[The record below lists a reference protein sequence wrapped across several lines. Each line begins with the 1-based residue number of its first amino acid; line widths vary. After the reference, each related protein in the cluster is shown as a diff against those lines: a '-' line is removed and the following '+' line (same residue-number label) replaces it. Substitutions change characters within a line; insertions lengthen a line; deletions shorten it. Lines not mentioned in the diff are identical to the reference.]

1 MNPCRILAT
10 VIVLI
15 AALNAQ
21 AQTQNPGVAGISV
34 DVNGVV
40 QFRQKDAKAELE
52 SIRRRAKDGSEEKLR
67 YVSLPRTFADARAA
81 IEAGRELPP
90 AVRHLQGLTRID
102 YILVYPEERDLV
114 IAGPAEE
121 VDESNP
127 LQPRGKST
135 GRPTVQ
141 FEDLVTALRM
151 TSGDRGP
158 KPFGCSID
166 MPPDSFAKSQ
176 EIARTHRNGRKA
188 DYVKAL
194 AEAIGPQ
201 TIRLFGTP
209 PDSRTAFVCVAADYQ
224 LKRYALKLD
233 RVPAPGVGHPI
244 DDSRQAG
251 SAFWFETMYEPLL
264 ESPDGNAFQ
273 IRGQRLQVKC
283 GALAFDTRDATE
295 SAKSFAKRL
304 TQKMPQLAQAA
315 PIYADLQNLAD
326 LSLLAALMRQEKL
339 ADKAGWDFA
348 WALDDAK
355 CPLRKVPV
363 ARQTATLANFS
374 SGSVVAGGVSLGVT
388 PVVAKDQREADE
400 SGVLARVR
408 GEAISTQRDG
418 FIK

>member
-1 MNPCRILAT
+1 MVAC
-10 VIVLI
+10 
-15 AALNAQ
+15 NAR
-21 AQTQNPGVAGISV
+21 AQVENPGVAGISV

-40 QFRQKDAKAELE
+40 QFRQKDARAELE
-52 SIRRRAKDGSEEKLR
+52 RIRARGRADEKINLR
-67 YVSLPRTFADARAA
+67 YVSLPKTFADARAA
-81 IEAGRELPP
+81 LESGRELPP
-90 AVRHLQGLTRID
+90 AVRHLKGLTRID

-151 TSGDRGP
+151 TSAERGP

-166 MPPDSFAKSQ
+166 MPADSFVKSQ
-176 EIARTHRNGRKA
+176 EISRTHRNGRRA
-188 DYVKAL
+188 VYVKAL

-201 TIRLFGTP
+201 AIRLFGMP

-233 RVPAPGVGHPI
+233 PVPVAGVGHPI

-273 IRGQRLQVKC
+273 IRGQRLQLKC

-295 SAKSFAKRL
+295 SAKAFAKRFTEGL
-304 TQKMPQLAQAA
+304 PQLAQTA

-339 ADKAGWDFA
+339 AEKAEWDFA
-348 WALDDAK
+348 WALDENK

-363 ARQTATLANFS
+363 PRQTATLANFS
-374 SGSVVAGGVSLGVT
+374 SGSVVAGGVSLGVG
-388 PVVAKDQREADE
+388 PVLAKDQREADE
-400 SGVLARVR
+400 SGTLARVR
-408 GEAISTQRDG
+408 AAGVR
-418 FIK
+418 